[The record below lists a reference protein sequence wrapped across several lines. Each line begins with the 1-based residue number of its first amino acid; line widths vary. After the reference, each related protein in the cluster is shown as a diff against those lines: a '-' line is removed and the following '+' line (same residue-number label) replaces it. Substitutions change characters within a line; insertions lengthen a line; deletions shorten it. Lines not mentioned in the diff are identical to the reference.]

1 MKLENKEKVKKI
13 TMYPVAHTLCAIG
26 QDFYK
31 YEFKV
36 EFEVGNYYPDY
47 MDVEKWVMN
56 NLDGKELNIEQGMR
70 LFYDWLVE
78 SYDPLNLKLTAV
90 VKDAKTH
97 FPVEVEMDDN
107 LLLDRVYCDQES
119 CDYYSEVADYEGDY
133 DE

>member
-1 MKLENKEKVKKI
+1 MKLENKEKVRLI

-31 YEFKV
+31 YEFKIDFV
-36 EFEVGNYYPDY
+36 VGRYYPDY

-78 SYDPLNLKLTAV
+78 SYEPLDLTMLAT

-97 FPVEVEMDDN
+97 FAVEVVLDDE
-107 LLLDRVYCDQES
+107 LSRCTYGSAS
-119 CDYYSEVADYEGDY
+119 CSCGGHN
-133 DE
+133 